1 MIINEQNLRNILK
14 KHITRIN
21 FETLL
26 KDVNNKLL
34 INNVEKVIAMFLYN
48 KGEYLELSLLTKPT
62 TNIKI
67 KIDFIN

>member
-34 INNVEKVIAMFLYN
+34 INNVEKVIAVFLYN

>member
-1 MIINEQNLRNILK
+1 MIINEQNLKNILK
-14 KHITRIN
+14 KYITRIN

-34 INNVEKVIAMFLYN
+34 INNVEKVIAVFLYN

-62 TNIKI
+62 TDIKI